1 MKSLNGNVQ
10 KQNGIK
16 CLSVQFIVPEG
27 FVKEAA
33 LEWVEN
39 EWLMEWPGQYIH
51 DEENPGSLYS

>member
-1 MKSLNGNVQ
+1 MESLNGNVQ

-27 FVKEAA
+27 FVEKAA

-39 EWLMEWPGQYIH
+39 EWLME
-51 DEENPGSLYS
+51 